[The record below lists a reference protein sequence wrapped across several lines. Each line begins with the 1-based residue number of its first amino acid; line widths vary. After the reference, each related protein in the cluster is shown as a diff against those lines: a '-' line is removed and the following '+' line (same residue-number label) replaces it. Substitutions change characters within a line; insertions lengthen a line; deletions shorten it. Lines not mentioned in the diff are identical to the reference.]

1 MPLPILVLTAAL
13 GASLAVTVS
22 EAVPKFDV
30 EASCRAAARANEAI
44 GLADSEST
52 KNCIRD
58 EEEAR
63 SELVQKWAS
72 FSAADRTRC
81 VGETIAG
88 GDSPRRRYPHVLAN
102 DPGCRGPKCVPSW
115 SEQETKGGLIAMQG
129 PLGAA
134 CCLVG

>member
-1 MPLPILVLTAAL
+1 ML

-81 VGETIAG
+81 VGETMAG
-88 GDSPRRRYPHVLAN
+88 GDSPSYVDILTCLQLTQDVEAQNALPRGASKRRRV
-102 DPGCRGPKCVPSW
+102 D
-115 SEQETKGGLIAMQG
+115 
-129 PLGAA
+129 
-134 CCLVG
+134 